1 MGSGLSLSGVIH
13 PELTRSGEL
22 VSSQVGQSLLQ
33 GLMRK
38 APLSPMTL
46 TISSGSAGFGAV
58 CHCGGSQAD
67 KTQEGDYQ

>member
-1 MGSGLSLSGVIH
+1 
-13 PELTRSGEL
+13 
-22 VSSQVGQSLLQ
+22 
-33 GLMRK
+33 
-38 APLSPMTL
+38 MTL